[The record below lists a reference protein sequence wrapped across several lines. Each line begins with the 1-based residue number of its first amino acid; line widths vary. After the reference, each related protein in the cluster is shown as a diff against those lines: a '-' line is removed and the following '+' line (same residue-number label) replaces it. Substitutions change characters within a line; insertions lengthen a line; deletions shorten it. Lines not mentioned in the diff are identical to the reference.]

1 MTDLAWLDT
10 PWVII
15 AGMALMTAA
24 TRYSGYLLL
33 GRMNLS
39 ERSLDALNAVP
50 ASILT
55 AIIAPTIL
63 TTGVA
68 ESAAALVTILVAW
81 RFPALAAIIAGVLV
95 VFLLRQEGF

>member
-1 MTDLAWLDT
+1 MIGSEFLET

-15 AGMALMTAA
+15 AGMAFVTAL

-33 GRMNLS
+33 ARVNLG
-39 ERSLDALNAVP
+39 ERALDALNAVP

-55 AIIAPTIL
+55 AIIAPTVL
-63 TTGVA
+63 ATGIA
-68 ESAAALVTILVAW
+68 ESAAGLATVLVAW

-95 VFLLRQEGF
+95 VLVLRQSGV

>member
-1 MTDLAWLDT
+1 MTGPEWLET

-15 AGMALMTAA
+15 AGMALMTAF
-24 TRYSGYLLL
+24 TRYAGYFLLAKV
-33 GRMNLS
+33 NLS

-68 ESAAALVTILVAW
+68 ESAAALATILVAW
-81 RFPALAAIIAGVLV
+81 RFPALAAIVSGVLV
-95 VFLLRQEGF
+95 VLVLRQSGF